1 MTDLRRKHLRLL
13 NAAHDIAA
21 QPLPKNDDLVFAARE
36 FVQATLPH
44 RQPRYNPPEWHRTN
58 GNYTLSI
65 QPGYATDPGTSKRS
79 CLGYPFGSI
88 PRLVLFWITTEAL
101 RTRSPQL
108 WLGPSLSAFMR
119 EIGLNPDNGGTGAKR
134 SDARR
139 LRDQLERLF
148 RARISFEFNGID
160 DERRSRRF
168 MNMDIAEG
176 GELWWDPKRPDQVNL
191 FESWITLGRTF
202 YEALIANPVPADLR
216 ALRALKS
223 SPLALDL
230 YTWLAYRAH
239 RVTEAD
245 KPVRVTWKQLADQLG
260 GDYADPKDFK
270 RFFRPALAKVL
281 ALYPKLH
288 VELVYGGIMISPCGR
303 LKPARQ

>member
-1 MTDLRRKHLRLL
+1 VTNLRRKHVRLL
-13 NAAHDIAA
+13 DAVQDIAV

-44 RQPRYNPPEWHRTN
+44 RQPRDNPPEWHRTN

-65 QPGYATDPGTSKRS
+65 QPGYTTDPKTGKRS

-88 PRLVLFWITTEAL
+88 PRLMLFWITTEAL

-160 DERRSRRF
+160 DERRNRRF
-168 MNMDIAEG
+168 VNMDIAEG
-176 GELWWDPKRPDQVNL
+176 GELWWDPKQPDQVDL
-191 FESWITLGRTF
+191 FESWIALGRTF

-239 RVTEAD
+239 RVTEAN
-245 KPVRVTWKQLADQLG
+245 KPVRVTWKQLMGQIG
-260 GDYADPKDFK
+260 SEYADSKDFRDK
-270 RFFRPALAKVL
+270 VKAHLVRVL
-281 ALYPKLH
+281 ALYPKLRIEMVH
-288 VELVYGGIMISPCGR
+288 GGLMIRPCER
-303 LKPARQ
+303 LPIPAE

>member
-1 MTDLRRKHLRLL
+1 MPIRKKHLRLL
-13 NAAHDIAA
+13 DAAQDIAK
-21 QPLPKNDDLVFAARE
+21 QPCPQHHELVFAARE

-44 RQPRYNPPEWHRTN
+44 RQPRDNPPEWHRTN

-65 QPGYATDPGTSKRS
+65 QPGYATDPRTGKRT

-119 EIGLNPDNGGTGAKR
+119 EIGLNPDNGGSGAKR

-148 RARISFEFNGID
+148 RARISFEFT
-160 DERRSRRF
+160 DERRSRF
-168 MNMDIAEG
+168 MHMDIADG
-176 GELWWDPKRPDQVNL
+176 GELWWDPQQPDQVDL
-191 FESWITLGRTF
+191 FESWVTLGNTF

-216 ALRALKS
+216 ALRVLKS

-245 KPVRVTWKQLADQLG
+245 RPVRITWKQLADQLG

-270 RFFRPALAKVL
+270 RFFKPALAKVL

-288 VELVYGGIMISPCGR
+288 IEQVHGG
-303 LKPARQ
+303 